1 MIFQTAA
8 HFFQRLP
15 QSSLP
20 VTNKTFRAN
29 DVINGLNKRMTDEHG
44 DDFNAARKAQIEQ
57 VVENNAIKKF
67 ARSQVNYI
75 I

>member
-1 MIFQTAA
+1 
-8 HFFQRLP
+8 
-15 QSSLP
+15 
-20 VTNKTFRAN
+20 
-29 DVINGLNKRMTDEHG
+29 MTDEHG